1 MSSLYKTTTMKYH
14 HLGDAMYVCRD
25 KKDMSKIRFRNRR
38 TKTCPY
44 SYFTMT
50 DPQLTRLLKVAKDL
64 KADLQQQQQ
73 QQQQQRCKDN
83 EDETI
88 KKVFEENELLR
99 EIRQTGERIVQIA
112 TEGIAS
118 TPSEPASL
126 MDSS

>member
-1 MSSLYKTTTMKYH
+1 
-14 HLGDAMYVCRD
+14 
-25 KKDMSKIRFRNRR
+25 
-38 TKTCPY
+38 
-44 SYFTMT
+44 MT